1 MPVAGNIAPRKR
13 RAISRSDIVL
23 VSSTMFQERG
33 YDRTSLEDIAR
44 ALSVTKPSLYYH
56 FASKED
62 ILLECVRVSYVKFR
76 GELAHRDNPLLNGRM
91 RAEIFLRLYLEVISQ
106 DMGVSMVIAD
116 DRVMSPS
123 GGEQY
128 LAWKR
133 ELNNDLESR
142 LKAGIQDGSIDVSE
156 THLTSFAIFGMF
168 NWVAQWKVSGNSFS
182 VDEMFER
189 FTDVI
194 FNGIGGRR

>member
-1 MPVAGNIAPRKR
+1 MPVAENVAPRKR
-13 RAISRSDIVL
+13 RAINRSDIVA

-76 GELAHRDNPLLNGRM
+76 EEFGRRDNPALNGRM

-106 DMGVSMVIAD
+106 DMGVSLVIAD

-123 GGEQY
+123 VGDQY

-142 LKAGIQDGSIDVSE
+142 LKAGVEDGSIELSE

-168 NWVAQWKVSGNSFS
+168 NWVAQWKVSGNSVS

-189 FTDVI
+189 FIDVI